1 MSEQKTYTIVSD
13 DLCPIVGGD
22 GAIICGKIA
31 AFCGSEQTCTIPK
44 DYFLGLL
51 PLSERTL
58 DKLFA
63 KLQLL
68 GYITYKAGGGRGRA
82 CVFGKGA
89 NLTPFIIEKRRNNC
103 IEKAQNLQKKGAEI
117 APIKYNKN
125 IVRLNAPTRE
135 TKQTNKKGNAGDTP
149 APPQVMNSYG
159 QFWQAFFL
167 GSYAQYEKTQ
177 EPYRQRAAAVWAH
190 MSETGRMACLA
201 EIRRGVRY
209 DKTYYI
215 LHYLQNYKE
224 PLPIW
229 KNGDDDLTPQIVAQ
243 CIKVR
248 YKGDLCYCLPKDL
261 ERVKAAG
268 AVDFVPTT
276 QP

>member
-31 AFCGSEQTCTIPK
+31 AFCGKEKTCTIPK
-44 DYFLGLL
+44 DYLLGLL

-103 IEKAQNLQKKGAEI
+103 KEKAQNLQKKGAEI
-117 APIKYNKN
+117 APVKYNKN
-125 IVRLNAPTRE
+125 IVRLNAHTRE

-149 APPQVMNSYG
+149 TPPQVMEQFE
-159 QFWQAFFL
+159 QFWQAFFF
-167 GSYAQYEKTQ
+167 GSYAKHEASQ
-177 EPYRQRAAAVWAH
+177 EPYKERAAAVWAQ
-190 MSETGRMACLA
+190 MTNSARNTCLA
-201 EIRRGVRY
+201 NIRNGMRY
-209 DKTYYI
+209 DKTFYI
-215 LHYLQNYKE
+215 LHYLQSYKE

-229 KNGDDDLTPQIVAQ
+229 KNGDIGLTPELAGACV
-243 CIKVR
+243 KLR
-248 YKGDLCYCLPKDL
+248 YKGELVYCLPENYKRCIA
-261 ERVKAAG
+261 EG
-268 AVDFVPTT
+268 CVDFKPEA
-276 QP
+276 